1 MDISSH
7 SIVVLFI
14 LNIES
19 EKNRFFQYI
28 PRILTYAEK
37 IGNFSS
43 FIELNWIELNFT
55 NISQGFNFLGKG
67 SKIGPILYNFS

>member
-43 FIELNWIELNFT
+43 FIELN
-55 NISQGFNFLGKG
+55 
-67 SKIGPILYNFS
+67 